1 MALTAQQQTA
11 LLQMTQ
17 AMFNA
22 ALGKVYLDALGSQL
36 EAGNSIASIA
46 QGLLGTELFLGK
58 VTPMI

>member
-22 ALGKVYLDALGSQL
+22 TPGTVYLDELSTQL
-36 EAGNSIASIA
+36 EAGSSIASIA
-46 QGLLGTELFLGK
+46 QGLLGTELK
-58 VTPMI
+58 